1 MRSIVYVYIRDTVVK
16 RRGQEVPCGN
26 LCTSNARVVSAVG
39 RCGRAIPNCHHDDK
53 RWLPPEIISRWM
65 PLLFRSFVC
74 VVMAT
79 GDSRVRGHAVDPREL
94 RDASVNVVYTEE
106 DAAWTMRDV
115 GTGTEARSDYTFLR
129 LHNCILLASRLT
141 KLSLCLVIRT

>member
-1 MRSIVYVYIRDTVVK
+1 MGIFVQVMHEWSVQLGVAG
-16 RRGQEVPCGN
+16 GQSQTATN
-26 LCTSNARVVSAVG
+26 
-39 RCGRAIPNCHHDDK
+39 DDK

-106 DAAWTMRDV
+106 DAA
-115 GTGTEARSDYTFLR
+115 
-129 LHNCILLASRLT
+129 
-141 KLSLCLVIRT
+141 

>member
-1 MRSIVYVYIRDTVVK
+1 MQPCFGVLLTVWL
-16 RRGQEVPCGN
+16 CTWN
-26 LCTSNARVVSAVG
+26 LCRHLAGTCTVGRDLRSRVRQTLQVTQRISLFYVVHTPAMP
-39 RCGRAIPNCHHDDK
+39 RCGRTIPKCHHDDK
-53 RWLPPEIISRWM
+53 RLLPPEIISRWM

-106 DAAWTMRDV
+106 DAGIRCRMNNEGCWD
-115 GTGTEARSDYTFLR
+115 
-129 LHNCILLASRLT
+129 LHWS
-141 KLSLCLVIRT
+141 